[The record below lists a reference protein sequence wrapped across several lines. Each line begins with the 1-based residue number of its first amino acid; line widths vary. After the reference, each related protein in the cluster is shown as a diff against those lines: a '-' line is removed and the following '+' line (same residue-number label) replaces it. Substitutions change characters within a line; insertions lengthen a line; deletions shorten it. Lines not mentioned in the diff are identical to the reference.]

1 MSVGPDTEKG
11 DENSEAARQAAAV
24 QDRLSQDVAAWYGD
38 RKESRAEHAAEPSRP
53 VVERRSTQPPGMAKE
68 PNASAPTTKPAG
80 VRSKPF
86 SMSYG
91 GLTEAK
97 YIQSMLDRRSR

>member
-1 MSVGPDTEKG
+1 MSVGPGTEAG
-11 DENSEAARQAAAV
+11 DENSEAVRQAAAM
-24 QDRLSQDVAAWYGD
+24 QDRLSQDVAAW
-38 RKESRAEHAAEPSRP
+38 SRDHKKSGAERAAEPSRP
-53 VVERRSTQPPGMAKE
+53 VVKRRSTQPAGRAKE
-68 PNASAPTTKPAG
+68 PDASAPAAKPAG

-91 GLTEAK
+91 GLTETG